1 MDAYDGPPPVDPD
14 GDTPLA
20 DTAAPLES
28 APVDSAST
36 DAPGVTGERQTV
48 PPARPGRVRVRRM
61 TQDEYDRWQIE
72 LADDYAAE
80 QVAVGLWPA
89 EGALQRALTENAR
102 DLPDGLDTAR
112 MLLLTGV
119 LDDDEPVGRAWV
131 RLDHPRGAPDVAFL
145 YDIEVAPGHRGRGL
159 GRALLAA
166 VEDAVRAAGVP
177 ALELNV
183 FARNR
188 AAVGLYSSEGYEI
201 VTQQMR
207 KRL

>member
-1 MDAYDGPPPVDPD
+1 MDPD
-14 GDTPLA
+14 GAAPTA
-20 DTAAPLES
+20 DTAAPLTEP
-28 APVDSAST
+28 PVEIVAADPIAVPVRAQAGTGST
-36 DAPGVTGERQTV
+36 
-48 PPARPGRVRVRRM
+48 PAVRVRRM
-61 TQDEYDRWQIE
+61 TQDEYDRWQVA

-89 EGALQRALTENAR
+89 EGALQRALHENAR
-102 DLPDGLDTAR
+102 DLPDGLDTPR
-112 MLLLTGV
+112 MLLLTAV

-145 YDIEVAPGHRGRGL
+145 YDIEVAEDRRGTGL

-188 AAVGLYSSEGYEI
+188 VAVTLYASAGYEV

-207 KRL
+207 KAL